1 MDTTPNAS
9 PPTTEAWSTK
19 SKKELL
25 FGFIIV
31 VAGIGTEPF
40 FGSLSN
46 YALLISLVII
56 GLGLYCAL
64 LGYLDR

>member
-1 MDTTPNAS
+1 MDTTPSAS
-9 PPTTEAWSTK
+9 PSATETWSTK

-56 GLGLYCAL
+56 GIGLYYAL
-64 LGYLDR
+64 LGYWDR